1 MKLITLLS
9 AVLIAVVPG
18 ALSVAEWGQCGGTGF
33 TGSTSCDSG
42 LKCVYL
48 NDWYSQCQKGTA
60 AATTTTTT
68 TRTTTAN
75 NGGATTTSSGGTTA
89 VTGFVKTS
97 GQKFTV
103 NGATFNAVGTNA
115 YWLAQLGSSSLNT
128 QAFNEIAQ
136 AGTTVVRTWGFND
149 VTSPSGTYY
158 QLFQGSTVTI
168 NTGSTGLGKFDT
180 VVAAAKAAGIRLVV
194 PLVNN
199 WQDYG
204 GMQLYIQQLV
214 GSGQPASTF
223 YTNSACK
230 NAYKNYVKTFVNRY
244 INEPTIMA
252 WQLTNEARCNG
263 CATSVI
269 TSWATEMSAYIKSL
283 DSNHL
288 VSLGDEGFFNQP
300 GSSSYP
306 YQGGEGIDFTANLKI
321 STIDYGTFHLYPI
334 GWGVTSG
341 YQAWGSTWIT
351 DHAAVQ
357 KSVGKPTI
365 IEEYGVTTSDR
376 ATVYAAWWNSIVS
389 SGLSG
394 DQYWQAA
401 TTASGSGYNDG
412 YGISTSDS
420 IFSALKAHTAAM
432 KARS

>member
-1 MKLITLLS
+1 MKFITLLS

-103 NGATFNAVGTNA
+103 NGVLPFISTNA
-115 YWLAQLGSSSLNT
+115 YWLAQLGSSSLIT
-128 QAFNEIAQ
+128 QAFSEIAQ

-194 PLVNN
+194 PL
-199 WQDYG
+199 
-204 GMQLYIQQLV
+204 LYIQQLV

-394 DQYWQAA
+394 GELAA